1 MSSAEELKLKSS
13 EILER
18 NKNLAIDLSK
28 NILSEPETGYKE
40 FKTNKKIY
48 DA

>member
-18 NKNLAIDLSK
+18 NKNLAIRF
-28 NILSEPETGYKE
+28 I
-40 FKTNKKIY
+40 KKYFI
-48 DA
+48 